1 MSNNNS
7 NCMKRGAIL
16 VRIYVKSTYY
26 FIHARTDI
34 NVCIVYEGKKE
45 SVYLAPNGIDIKTK
59 INMNGTY
66 MHIMLYYVPNGWIV
80 RWMCEVYWE
89 GAKSSAVVYV
99 LICSQ
104 SLCIGAKPPKGISFN
119 KRIFHQLWP
128 NRTV

>member
-34 NVCIVYEGKKE
+34 NVRIVYGGKKE

-66 MHIMLYYVPNGWIV
+66 MCIMLYYVPNGESFVECARYIEKV
-80 RWMCEVYWE
+80 
-89 GAKSSAVVYV
+89 
-99 LICSQ
+99 
-104 SLCIGAKPPKGISFN
+104 PKALRLFM
-119 KRIFHQLWP
+119 L
-128 NRTV
+128 